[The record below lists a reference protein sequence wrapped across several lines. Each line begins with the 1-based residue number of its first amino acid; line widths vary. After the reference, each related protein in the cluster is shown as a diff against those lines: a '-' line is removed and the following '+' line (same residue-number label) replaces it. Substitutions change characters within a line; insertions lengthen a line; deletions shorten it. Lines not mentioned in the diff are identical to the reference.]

1 MKVRI
6 SPLKIIVMWL
16 IVFLVLAVIV
26 FLSFFN
32 LFMSEWGFNQIM
44 IISIYVVAMIIIL
57 ILSINTQY
65 YEINKKDITECKF
78 GKKYVYYYSD
88 IIYID
93 ESQSERTRTLC
104 FITKYGHTKYLNFDK
119 EGLIYKAAKS
129 RCSNLLT
136 FEEVERKFPGI
147 KI

>member
-65 YEINKKDITECKF
+65 
-78 GKKYVYYYSD
+78 
-88 IIYID
+88 
-93 ESQSERTRTLC
+93 
-104 FITKYGHTKYLNFDK
+104 
-119 EGLIYKAAKS
+119 
-129 RCSNLLT
+129 
-136 FEEVERKFPGI
+136 
-147 KI
+147 